1 MSHKATRCILIGAI
15 LITQTVWS
23 QTRPGAAQ
31 ERSRAPRGR
40 TAPQRDMQADMTRQ
54 LTDAQSQI
62 KKIQAE
68 QRKFNTDLNAIHALA
83 TEEKA
88 AKTLDKINQL
98 IKARNVQYRV
108 QVKNLSQR
116 VLRIKTT
123 MASLAKRNQA
133 ENRINTM
140 APAFSAKTVSGET
153 INSSQ
158 NKGKVIVMEWLNPE
172 CQFTRLAY
180 QRGKVTDLARQYANR
195 KDVTWLS
202 VCSAQ
207 SNRPASLLKFME
219 THKIE
224 HPVINDATGEMA
236 RLYYAKATPQFII
249 IGKDGKIAY
258 SGAFDNS
265 LPKPKDGKVTG
276 YVANALAEILQGKP
290 VKIPSTPPTGTPI
303 KTGRR

>member
-1 MSHKATRCILIGAI
+1 MFHKATRCILIGAI

-23 QTRPGAAQ
+23 QTRPAAP
-31 ERSRAPRGR
+31 ERNRALRGR
-40 TAPQRDMQADMTRQ
+40 TAPQRDMQADMARQ

-62 KKIQAE
+62 QKIQAE
-68 QRKFNTDLNAIHALA
+68 QRRLNADLNAIHALA
-83 TEEKA
+83 AEEKA

-98 IKARNVQYRV
+98 IKTRNTQYRT
-108 QVKNLSQR
+108 QLNNLSQKVR
-116 VLRIKTT
+116 RIETT

-133 ENRINTM
+133 KNRINTM
-140 APAFSAKTVSGET
+140 APPFSAKTVTGET

-158 NKGKVIVMEWLNPE
+158 NKGKVIVLEWLNPE

-180 QRGKVTDLARQYANR
+180 QRGKVTELARQYANR
-195 KDVTWLS
+195 EDVMWLC

-207 SNRPASLLKFME
+207 SNRPASLLKFIE
-219 THKIE
+219 TNKIE
-224 HPVINDATGEMA
+224 RPVINDATGQLA
-236 RLYYAKATPQFII
+236 KLYYAKATPQFII

-276 YVANALAEILQGKP
+276 YVASALTEILQGKP
-290 VKIPSTPPTGTPI
+290 VTIPSIPPAGTPI
-303 KTGRR
+303 KIGSR